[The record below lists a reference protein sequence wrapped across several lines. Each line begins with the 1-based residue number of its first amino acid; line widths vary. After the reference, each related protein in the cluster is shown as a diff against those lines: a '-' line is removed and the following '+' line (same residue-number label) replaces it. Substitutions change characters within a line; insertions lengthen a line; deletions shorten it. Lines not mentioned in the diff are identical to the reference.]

1 MSKTFVSKTLI
12 SASLALAAP
21 SASALKEYPLADQR
35 RIEAVISNH
44 EINRIAVVHDR
55 IRQVFGAEGAFAH
68 EVDEDG
74 GQLFI
79 KPLKPQQTEPI
90 HITVVTENGLTQDL
104 KLTLADIGSET
115 ILLKQTEAVPP
126 ASQESKPLVYHESL
140 IDLTQAMAR
149 GEEAAGFTRRN
160 DGEDR
165 DYPGGL
171 QAKAR
176 VGYKGALWRGAV
188 FDLYNPSDDALDL
201 KEQDFA
207 QSGDLAIALQTRRL
221 KAKGCTR
228 LYVVSQIQGGN

>member
-1 MSKTFVSKTLI
+1 MSKTFIFVSF
-12 SASLALAAP
+12 ALAAAP
-21 SASALKEYPLADQR
+21 SASALKEYPLVDQR

-55 IRQVFGAEGAFAH
+55 IRQVFGAEGAFTH

-115 ILLKQTEAVPP
+115 VLLKQTEPLPP
-126 ASQESKPLVYHESL
+126 ASQDSKPLVYHEAL
-140 IDLTQAMAR
+140 IGLMQAMAR
-149 GEEAAGFTRRN
+149 GEEASGFTRSN

-176 VGYKGALWRGAV
+176 VCYKGALWQGAV
-188 FDLYNPSDDALDL
+188 FDLYNASDDALDL
-201 KEQDFA
+201 KER
-207 QSGDLAIALQTRRL
+207 DLARACDLAVALQTHRL
-221 KAKGCTR
+221 KPQGCTR
-228 LYVVSQIQGGN
+228 LYVVSKIQGGN